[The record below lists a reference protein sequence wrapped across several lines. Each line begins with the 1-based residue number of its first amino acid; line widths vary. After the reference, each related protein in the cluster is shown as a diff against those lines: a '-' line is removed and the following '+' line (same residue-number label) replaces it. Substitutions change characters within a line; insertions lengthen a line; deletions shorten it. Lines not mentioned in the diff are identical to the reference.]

1 MPPPMPPPGSRFQ
14 YEKVPP
20 PKSLGDIPRYLRE
33 LLGGFFVRMGY
44 IIKLV
49 WKTGP
54 WILFAMMFFAIFQGV
69 MPVVGSKIS
78 QYVLNELQSGYDGF
92 SGDLAAFAGHTV
104 FYLLVFLF
112 TYNILNGVVGTL
124 KNTVTRVAGELV
136 VRTVK
141 LEIMNKAKDLDI
153 CAFDLPAF
161 YEKLE
166 NANREAG
173 MRPIQIL
180 SSTFSIISTV
190 ITLVSFVIILA
201 SELWWAALVMVAVSI
216 PSAIIN
222 FYYRR
227 QNFNYMRR
235 RSKDRRQMNYYSD
248 LMVNKDMVKEIRLFG
263 LSDTFISRYDETF
276 GRYYAGIRRLILREN
291 LWHVIITVISA
302 VVNCGFYAWFAYLVV
317 KGEHQIGDYS
327 LYTGALGSVSGQ
339 VASLISISVT
349 IYEGTL
355 FIDNLT
361 SFLKEKKTVVPI
373 PPADDP
379 TAAPRK
385 VLHGQA
391 HTIEFRHVSFAYP
404 GTERRVL
411 DDINL
416 TIRPG
421 ETLVLVGLN
430 GAGKTTLLKLLIRL
444 YDPTEGQILL
454 DGHDIREYEVEDL
467 YRMFGIIFQDFGKY
481 AVSVAENI
489 RFGDIHKEADDEKI
503 RAAAAEADA
512 TDYISHL
519 PGGFDTPLMRI
530 FEEDGIELSIGQWQK
545 LAIARAFYSES
556 DVLIL
561 DEPTASLDPMA
572 EQEIF
577 NQFDRLRADKTT
589 IFVSH
594 RLSSATV
601 ASKIAVLEYGRL
613 IEEGD
618 HRSLMAAKGRYYELF
633 STQAKRYVTE
643 GEAILEEVPD
653 ELRGRPVMGVPPMNR
668 PPMGQPPMDR
678 PPFGDRPPMDR
689 PPMPPPGAE
698 KPPRG

>member
-1 MPPPMPPPGSRFQ
+1 MFHGPPPGARFQ
-14 YEKVPP
+14 YAKVTP
-20 PKSLGDIPRYLRE
+20 PKNIADVPRYLGE
-33 LLGGFFVRMGY
+33 LLGGFFTRMGY
-44 IIKLV
+44 IFKLV

-54 WILFAMMFFAIFQGV
+54 WILFAMLFFAVFQGV

-78 QYVLNELQSGYDGF
+78 EAVLNELQSQYGLFDG
-92 SGDLAAFAGHTV
+92 DFAGFFGSSV
-104 FYLLVFLF
+104 FFLLVFMF
-112 TYNILNGVVGTL
+112 TYNILTSIVNTV
-124 KNTVTRVAGELV
+124 KNTVTRIAGELV

-141 LEIMNKAKDLDI
+141 LEIMNKAKELDL
-153 CAFDLPAF
+153 CSFDLPAF

-180 SSTFSIISTV
+180 SSTFSMVSNI
-190 ITLVSFVIILA
+190 ITLISFVVILA
-201 SELWWAALVMVAVSI
+201 AELWWAALVMVAVSV

-227 QNFNYMRR
+227 KHFQYMRR

-248 LMVNKDMVKEIRLFG
+248 LMVNKDMAKEIRMFD
-263 LSDTFISRYDETF
+263 LSDTFIGRYRETF
-276 GRYYAGIRRLILREN
+276 DRYYAGIRSLILREN
-291 LWHVIITVISA
+291 IWHVIITIVSS
-302 VVNCGFYAWFAYLVV
+302 VVNCGFYAWFAYRVIS
-317 KGEHQIGDYS
+317 GGYQIGTYS
-327 LYTGALGSVSGQ
+327 LYTGALGQIAGQ
-339 VASLISISVT
+339 VGALISISAT

-361 SFLKEKKTVVPI
+361 SFMKEKSTVVPVV
-373 PPADDP
+373 PEE
-379 TAAPRK
+379 RK
-385 VLHGQA
+385 AEGPLKVAHGQA
-391 HTIEFRHVSFAYP
+391 HTIEFRHVSFIYP
-404 GTERRVL
+404 GTERKVL
-411 DDINL
+411 DDVNL
-416 TIRPG
+416 LIRPG

-430 GAGKTTLLKLLIRL
+430 GAGKTTLLKLLTRL
-444 YDPTEGQILL
+444 YDPTEGVILL
-454 DGHDIREYEVEDL
+454 DGEDIRAYDVKDL
-467 YRMFGIIFQDFGKY
+467 YSMYGIIFQDFGKY
-481 AVSVAENI
+481 AVSVSENI
-489 RFGDIHKEADDEKI
+489 QLGDIHKEVKEEDI
-503 RAAAAEADA
+503 RKAAEEADA

-545 LAIARAFYSES
+545 LAIARAFYSDS

-601 ASKIAVLEYGRL
+601 ASKIAVLEYGKL

-618 HRSLMAAKGRYYELF
+618 HRTLMAQRGRYYELF

-643 GEAILEEVPD
+643 GEAVLEEVPED
-653 ELRGRPVMGVPPMNR
+653 VRPHRTPPQDMPPHEHPHGRPPHPT
-668 PPMGQPPMDR
+668 
-678 PPFGDRPPMDR
+678 
-689 PPMPPPGAE
+689 GAGRRRE
-698 KPPRG
+698 E

>member
-1 MPPPMPPPGSRFQ
+1 MFHGPPPGARFQ
-14 YEKVPP
+14 YAKVTP
-20 PKSLGDIPRYLRE
+20 PKNIADVPRYLGE

-44 IIKLV
+44 IFKLV

-54 WILFAMMFFAIFQGV
+54 WILFAMLFFAIFQGV
-69 MPVVGSKIS
+69 MPVISARIS
-78 QYVLNELQSGYDGF
+78 QSVLNTMQESALK
-92 SGDLAAFAGHTV
+92 GDFVGNAFVDFVGHVV
-104 FYLLVFLF
+104 FFMLVFMF
-112 TYNILNGVVGTL
+112 IFNIINSVVNTL
-124 KNTVTRVAGELV
+124 KNTVTRIAGELV

-141 LEIMNKAKDLDI
+141 LEIMNKAKELDL

-180 SSTFSIISTV
+180 SSTFSVVSTIITF
-190 ITLVSFVIILA
+190 ISFVVILA
-201 SELWWAALVMVAVSI
+201 TKLWWAALVMVVVSV

-227 QNFNYMRR
+227 KNFQYMRR

-248 LMVNKDMVKEIRLFG
+248 LMVNKDMVKEIRMFD
-263 LSDTFISRYDETF
+263 LSDTFIGRYRQTF
-276 GRYYAGIRRLILREN
+276 DRYYAGIRALILKEN
-291 LWHVIITVISA
+291 MWHVIITVVSS
-302 VVNCGFYAWFAYLVV
+302 VVNCAFYLWFAYLVV
-317 KGEHQIGDYS
+317 KGEDMIGDYS
-327 LYTGALGSVSGQ
+327 MYTGALGQIAGQ
-339 VASLISISVT
+339 VGALISISAT

-361 SFLKEKKTVVPI
+361 SFLKEEPTIVPV
-373 PPADDP
+373 PAEGREEEGP
-379 TAAPRK
+379 LK
-385 VLHGQA
+385 VNHGRA
-391 HTIEFRHVSFAYP
+391 HTIEFRHVSFIYP
-404 GTERRVL
+404 GTERKVL

-416 TIRPG
+416 LIRPG

-430 GAGKTTLLKLLIRL
+430 GAGKTTLLKLLTRL
-444 YDPTEGQILL
+444 YDPTEGVILL
-454 DGHDIREYEVEDL
+454 DGEDIRAYDVKDL
-467 YRMFGIIFQDFGKY
+467 YSMYGIIFQDFGKY
-481 AVSVAENI
+481 AVSVSENI
-489 RFGDIHKEADDEKI
+489 HFGDIRKELKEEEI
-503 RAAAAEADA
+503 RKAAEEADA
-512 TDYISHL
+512 TDYIGHL

-530 FEEDGIELSIGQWQK
+530 FEEEGIELSIGQWQK
-545 LAIARAFYSES
+545 LAIARAFYSDS

-601 ASKIAVLEYGRL
+601 ASKIAVLEYGKL

-618 HRSLMAAKGRYYELF
+618 HRQLMAKRGRYYELF

-643 GEAILEEVPD
+643 GEAVLEDVPD
-653 ELRGRPVMGVPPMNR
+653 DIRPARHG
-668 PPMGQPPMDR
+668 G
-678 PPFGDRPPMDR
+678 
-689 PPMPPPGAE
+689 MPPPHGHPHPMGAG
-698 KPPRG
+698 KRGDS